1 MKHWPYRQISIQT
14 VIQIELNVYL
24 AVREMGGVGG
34 GVGSLLSGFLHVD
47 KLQERLFETPDSE
60 RDTVLNFILCL
71 VSGILLIFYFI
82 FQKLIS

>member
-1 MKHWPYRQISIQT
+1 MKRWPYRQISIQT

-60 RDTVLNFILCL
+60 RDTVLNFILFL

>member
-1 MKHWPYRQISIQT
+1 MKRWPYRQISIQT

-24 AVREMGGVGG
+24 AVREMGGG

>member
-1 MKHWPYRQISIQT
+1 MAISSNIYPNSDTDRIKCISGSQG
-14 VIQIELNVYL
+14 N
-24 AVREMGGVGG
+24 GGG

>member
-1 MKHWPYRQISIQT
+1 MKRWPYRQISIRT

-47 KLQERLFETPDSE
+47 KLQECLFETPDSE

>member
-1 MKHWPYRQISIQT
+1 MAISSNIYPNSDTDRIKFISGSQG
-14 VIQIELNVYL
+14 NG
-24 AVREMGGVGG
+24 GGVGG

>member
-1 MKHWPYRQISIQT
+1 M
-14 VIQIELNVYL
+14 
-24 AVREMGGVGG
+24 GG

>member
-1 MKHWPYRQISIQT
+1 MAISSNIYPNSDTDRIKCISGSQG
-14 VIQIELNVYL
+14 N
-24 AVREMGGVGG
+24 GGVGG

-60 RDTVLNFILCL
+60 RDYVLNFILCL

>member
-1 MKHWPYRQISIQT
+1 MKRWPYRQISIQT

-24 AVREMGGVGG
+24 AVREMGG

-47 KLQERLFETPDSE
+47 KLQERLFETPESE